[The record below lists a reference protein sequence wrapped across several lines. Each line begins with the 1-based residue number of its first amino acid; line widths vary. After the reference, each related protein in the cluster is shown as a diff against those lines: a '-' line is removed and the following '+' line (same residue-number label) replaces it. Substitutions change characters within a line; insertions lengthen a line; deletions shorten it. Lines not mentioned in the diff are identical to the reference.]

1 MTGFFSIHA
10 PHPAKN
16 LYGSQS
22 INFYIVKIQI
32 FGSKFWSAPLS
43 SRGRAKSADVTR
55 VTVRHNTMD
64 GVSSGD
70 PAAYIHVVQLL

>member
-10 PHPAKN
+10 PHPAEN

-32 FGSKFWSAPLS
+32 FGSKFWLAPLS
-43 SRGRAKSADVTR
+43 TTKSADVTR

-70 PAAYIHVVQLL
+70 PVAYIHVVQLL

>member
-1 MTGFFSIHA
+1 MTGFFSTHK

-32 FGSKFWSAPLS
+32 FGSKFYAHVRRVAPT
-43 SRGRAKSADVTR
+43 KSADVTR

-64 GVSSGD
+64 GVSSED
-70 PAAYIHVVQLL
+70 SAAYIHVVQLL